1 MTIVF
6 EYDSPGNDVEA
17 LRRAI
22 SNKLVFSVGKDPDSA
37 QPKDWF
43 SATFLAVRDRMV
55 ESWMRSTRAQY
66 SQDSR
71 RVYYLSME
79 FLMGRALS
87 NALISLDL
95 LDTVRVALDEM
106 GVNLDEIMDSEPDAA
121 LGNGGLG
128 RLAACFLDS
137 MAGLGLPGMGYGI
150 RYDYGMFKQNILDGQ
165 QMETPD
171 YWLSAFNV
179 TEFPREEVYYVIRF
193 GGRLETEN
201 GKTLWVDTQDVRA
214 IAYDYIIPGYQNG
227 VANTLRLWSA
237 KAGREINLTKFNQ
250 GDYFA
255 AVEDKNQSENVS
267 RVLYPDDSTYGGREL
282 RLRQEYFFIS
292 ASLRDILHRYFLT
305 HETLEQL
312 PEKVAIH
319 LNDTHPVLAVP
330 ELMRILIDECRV
342 DWDTAW
348 AYTQRIFSYTNHT
361 LMGEALETWPLDMFG
376 RLLPRHLQIIFE
388 INEGFLKQAARSV
401 PGDADFIRRV
411 SLIDEGGER
420 KVRMAWIAV
429 VASHTVNGVSA
440 LHSELMRQSLFKD
453 FYRLYPERFTNVTNG
468 ITPRRWLA

>member
-330 ELMRILIDECRV
+330 ELMRILIDE
-342 DWDTAW
+342 
-348 AYTQRIFSYTNHT
+348 N
-361 LMGEALETWPLDMFG
+361 
-376 RLLPRHLQIIFE
+376 
-388 INEGFLKQAARSV
+388 
-401 PGDADFIRRV
+401 
-411 SLIDEGGER
+411 DEG
-420 KVRMAWIAV
+420 
-429 VASHTVNGVSA
+429 
-440 LHSELMRQSLFKD
+440 
-453 FYRLYPERFTNVTNG
+453 
-468 ITPRRWLA
+468 